1 MSCNFYARINICKI
15 CKRFN
20 EIHLGKQSG
29 GWKFAVEMNEGYYR
43 DYKEFI
49 QFIKRKDVKII
60 DEYGRKISQAVL
72 IKGIK
77 AHSKDKS
84 HFEAY
89 LPDKKIDCKEADL
102 CFYEFS

>member
-1 MSCNFYARINICKI
+1 MSCNFYARINICKV

-20 EIHLGKQSG
+20 EIHLGKQSV
-29 GWKFAVEMNEGYYR
+29 GWKFAIEMHEGYYR
-43 DYKEFI
+43 DYKEFL
-49 QFIKRKDVKII
+49 QFIKRKDVKIF
-60 DEYGRKISQAVL
+60 DEYGRKISPQVM

-84 HFEAY
+84 HFKDYPQERKMY
-89 LPDKKIDCKEADL
+89 CEEADL